1 MTRNDVAELACKLLA
16 LFLWVYVIVAL
27 IQTVGGGL
35 LMMYALGI
43 SPFESNSI
51 WIILIKFA
59 PQLICVVF
67 ARKFWFEAGSIARW
81 IDRKLPVQDNPDH
94 LVMTNQQLLQ
104 IGVVVLGMGLLVTCI
119 ADSVVWCFQLY
130 DRGESSGMDELYT
143 TPLIFNGIGLL
154 IQMLFSLY
162 FLAGAKGLGR
172 FLLREQALATS
183 VD

>member
-1 MTRNDVAELACKLLA
+1 
-16 LFLWVYVIVAL
+16 
-27 IQTVGGGL
+27 
-35 LMMYALGI
+35 
-43 SPFESNSI
+43 
-51 WIILIKFA
+51 
-59 PQLICVVF
+59 
-67 ARKFWFEAGSIARW
+67 
-81 IDRKLPVQDNPDH
+81 
-94 LVMTNQQLLQ
+94 
-104 IGVVVLGMGLLVTCI
+104 MGLLVTCI